1 MHDLI
6 RDLAQS
12 IGSKDFKMLGH
23 DVAQGSMARAY
34 HLSILCHSDPASLPK
49 ELYGAKDLRTLL
61 FLFCTRDVPSSFPLN
76 FQYLRVLD
84 LSGCVKKVHELNS
97 DLICLRYLDLS
108 NTSIQSLPHA
118 ICNLCNMQTLNLSSC
133 GNLLELPFGL
143 ANITGLR
150 HLNIVG
156 CESLTRLPAGL
167 GNLAQLQTS
176 SLYTVGKGIGES
188 ITEISCLNLRGELR
202 IRCLENIRDK
212 EEAILAN
219 LRAKKYVELLRFQWG
234 SGNEEKI
241 VKLATAR
248 FAEKLMVHQ
257 DHYRGIM
264 TLSWSV
270 SLSVFIHM

>member
-1 MHDLI
+1 M
-6 RDLAQS
+6 
-12 IGSKDFKMLGH
+12 
-23 DVAQGSMARAY
+23 
-34 HLSILCHSDPASLPK
+34 
-49 ELYGAKDLRTLL
+49 
-61 FLFCTRDVPSSFPLN
+61 
-76 FQYLRVLD
+76 
-84 LSGCVKKVHELNS
+84 
-97 DLICLRYLDLS
+97 
-108 NTSIQSLPHA
+108 
-118 ICNLCNMQTLNLSSC
+118 
-133 GNLLELPFGL
+133 ELPFGL

-150 HLNIVG
+150 HLNIAG
-156 CESLTRLPAGL
+156 RDGLTRLPAGL

>member
-1 MHDLI
+1 M
-6 RDLAQS
+6 
-12 IGSKDFKMLGH
+12 
-23 DVAQGSMARAY
+23 
-34 HLSILCHSDPASLPK
+34 
-49 ELYGAKDLRTLL
+49 
-61 FLFCTRDVPSSFPLN
+61 
-76 FQYLRVLD
+76 
-84 LSGCVKKVHELNS
+84 
-97 DLICLRYLDLS
+97 
-108 NTSIQSLPHA
+108 
-118 ICNLCNMQTLNLSSC
+118 
-133 GNLLELPFGL
+133 ELPFGL

-150 HLNIVG
+150 HLNIAG
-156 CESLTRLPAGL
+156 RDGLTRLPAGL

-248 FAEKLMVHQ
+248 DKCPNLITAPTFQSLLYLELRDWHPKILESVENMSSLSHLVIDALQEIKHLMDLKPLTISYCEKLTHLPA
-257 DHYRGIM
+257 GIRK
-264 TLSWSV
+264 LKALEYFDINGCHCLE
-270 SLSVFIHM
+270 SLPTEEIAGFSSPLRIAAT